1 MRIVIVAAVFPPEP
15 VVSARILYELAC
27 NLSVSHDVIVLK
39 PRPSRPHGFIFGSFE
54 ANNKIRVVELKS
66 FVYSRSNF
74 IGRSIESISF
84 GISSSFFLLYNNKR
98 YDCVYNG
105 AWPLFGQLFVSIT
118 CAIFK
123 KKYILPI
130 QDIYPEAVSHRI
142 PYSMRW
148 LMNIF
153 RSIDKINLKLAS
165 RSYTISDNLRHYISS
180 TRGLKLEKLDLIYNW
195 QNTSDF
201 TFSEMSKRTERFSFM
216 YLGNIGK
223 ASGVISLIDLFNRAG
238 LHNCDLFIAGSGS
251 VRHEAEEFTLLN
263 NIDNVHFLDVPFGNV
278 DAVQQMADVLILF
291 TLGNTSIYSVP
302 SKLPA
307 YMMSSKP
314 VLAFVH
320 PDSETSRIINL
331 SGCGWAVDSNNDTA
345 FIQLLRQIP
354 SVERDTLYNFG
365 KNGSAF
371 AREYMSE
378 KNLNLL
384 VRLVENLE
392 Y

>member
-27 NLSVSHDVIVLK
+27 RLSVSHEVIVLK
-39 PRPSRPHGFIFGSFE
+39 PRPSRPHGFLFE
-54 ANNKIRVVELKS
+54 NFEPNNKIRVIELVS

-74 IGRSIESISF
+74 IGRFIESISF
-84 GISSSFFLLYNNKR
+84 GMSSSFFLFYNYKR
-98 YDCVYNG
+98 YDIVYNG
-105 AWPLFGQLFVSIT
+105 AWPLFGQLFVSLT
-118 CAIFK
+118 CAIFQ
-123 KKYILPI
+123 KKYLLPI

-142 PYSMRW
+142 PYSFRW
-148 LMNIF
+148 LLNIL
-153 RSIDKINLKLAS
+153 RMIDKINLRLAS
-165 RSYTISDNLRHYISS
+165 KIYTISDNLRQYISL
-180 TRGLKLEKLDLIYNW
+180 TRGVKLEKIDLLYNW

-201 TFSEMSKRTERFSFM
+201 SFSPMAKRSERFSFM

-223 ASGVISLIDLFNRAG
+223 ASGIIYLIDFFNRAG
-238 LHNCDLFIAGSGS
+238 LDKCDLYIAGSGS
-251 VRHEAEEFTLLN
+251 VRREAEEFTHLN
-263 NIDNVHFLDVPFGNV
+263 QIDNVHFLDVPFGNV

-320 PDSETSRIINL
+320 PESETSRIINS
-331 SGCGWAVDSNNDTA
+331 SGCGWAVDSNNNTA
-345 FIQLLRQIP
+345 FIKLLQQIP
-354 SVERDTLYNFG
+354 GLETSRLDHFG

-384 VRLVENLE
+384 VLMIENLV
-392 Y
+392 